1 MYNLQISGCTERI
14 SVIDDLALYIYYR
27 PILWCIIEIVYKY
40 VNINYDPLVWN
51 EKQIIIVHK

>member
-1 MYNLQISGCTERI
+1 MTS
-14 SVIDDLALYIYYR
+14 LYIYYR

-51 EKQIIIVHK
+51 EKQIIIVHKKLLFKISSPLTTDN